1 MTSPQKQI
9 SLAFIGA
16 GCAANAL
23 ARAAARRG
31 YIISGFCSNS
41 IVNARAAAKFI
52 KKIDSK
58 QKTAAFGNIK
68 DIASAA
74 GVIFVAVPDRLISS
88 VAESLAT
95 VITKKQIV
103 CHVSGAKG
111 SDALL
116 ACGRRGAAVA
126 SFHPLQTFPDRE
138 SGEFKI
144 PGTYVTIEGSG
155 GAPRVLLQI
164 ARKLKMRPIV
174 IPAADRPLYHASAVL
189 ASNAVAALFDHAVVI
204 FTKATGQPRA
214 VAEKALWPL
223 LAGTTDN
230 LAKIGLPGAL
240 SGPVARGDAETIRG
254 HLKSLAN
261 DPPALAVYRMLSLR
275 AVDLALAKGSITNA
289 DAPQLRKLLK

>member
-1 MTSPQKQI
+1 MTSRRTPL

-31 YIISGFCSNS
+31 YIISGFCSNT

-58 QKTAAFGNIK
+58 QKTASFGNIQ
-68 DIASAA
+68 DIAGAA
-74 GVIFVAVPDRLISS
+74 DVIIIAVPDRAISS
-88 VAESLAT
+88 VAESLASF
-95 VITKKQIV
+95 VTKNQIV

-111 SDALL
+111 SDALA

-126 SFHPLQTFPDRE
+126 SFHPLQTFPDRA

-144 PGTYVTIEGSG
+144 PGTYVTIEGR
-155 GAPRVLLQI
+155 GAAQGVLIQI
-164 ARKLKMRPIV
+164 ARKLKMLPIV
-174 IPAADRPLYHASAVL
+174 IPAADRSLYHASAVL
-189 ASNAVAALFDHAVVI
+189 ASNAVVALFDHAVVV
-204 FTKATGQPRA
+204 FTKATGQPRD
-214 VAEKALWPL
+214 VAAKALWPL

-240 SGPVARGDAETIRG
+240 SGPVARGDSETIAG
-254 HLKSLAN
+254 HLKTLAN
-261 DPPALAVYRMLSLR
+261 DPRALAVYRMLNLH

-289 DAPQLRKLLK
+289 GAAQLRSLLK